1 MAVNYIEHVVCHANN
16 VYKLEKKEFSILMSS
31 ASKATATKTPP
42 TKHFT
47 RYLFEDMVYEC
58 SSADVRTYRKT
69 PKVLKTTHSDSDS
82 DKHIMEGSYNKE
94 KIPFYMFPSTTRLYD
109 TSDVSSTV
117 FRVHN
122 NVFINFEMQRFT
134 QDINNIDININ
145 NNINKPLIS
154 IVYKVFVN
162 YNVDSRDDPDI
173 IKAVITRALGNLE
186 WI

>member
-94 KIPFYMFPSTTRLYD
+94 KIPFYMFPSTTSLYD

-122 NVFINFEMQRFT
+122 NVFINFEMQSFDS
-134 QDINNIDININ
+134 DISDISNVSGSGSGSETI
-145 NNINKPLIS
+145 
-154 IVYKVFVN
+154 YKVFVN
-162 YNVDSRDDPDI
+162 YNVDPRDDPDT
-173 IKAVITRALGNLE
+173 IKTVIDRTLGFLQ
-186 WI
+186 WVK